1 MIKILKYLKT
11 KQWLTLIMVLI
22 LVIFQ
27 VWLDLKLPDYMSEIT
42 VLIKS
47 ESGVMSDILKNGGLM
62 LLCAFG
68 SLIAAGANAFLISVV
83 ASKFSKTVR
92 EKVFAKVTSLS
103 MREIKD
109 FSSSSLITRTT
120 NDVNQVEM
128 LVAMGAQMF
137 FKAPITAVWAI
148 SKILNKS
155 WEWSMLTG
163 VAVIVILSVI
173 AIIFYFVFPKFK
185 VVQTLIDKLNLV
197 TRENLN
203 GIRVVRAFNAETHQE
218 TKFKKVS
225 EELTDNQLYTQKK
238 FAIMQPTMMFVMS
251 TLTLAIFF
259 VGAILIKEA
268 NLVDRMT
275 LFGNMV
281 VFSSYAMQVIMSFIM
296 LAMIFM
302 MLPRA
307 QISAKRINEV
317 LDSSFSIEEGK
328 YNDDTKEKGLVEFKN
343 VAFKYPDAEECL
355 IKNVSFV
362 AKPGETVAF
371 MGSTGSGKSTL
382 INLIPRFYDVT
393 KGQILIDGIDVRE
406 YSEKS
411 LNDKI
416 GYISQ
421 TAVIFSGTIE
431 ENVSYGRKLSKEKVK
446 EALKVAQAFDF
457 VEKLPAKLKTDL
469 AKGGTNISGGQKQR
483 ISIARAIAKNPEIYI
498 FDDSFS
504 ALDYKTDLKLRNALK
519 KHTNKATTLIVAQR
533 VGTILNADKIIVL
546 DKGEAVGMGTHK
558 ELLKTCEVY
567 REIAYSQLSKEELEN
582 A

>member
-47 ESGVMSDILKNGGLM
+47 ESGVMSDILRNGGLM

-307 QISAKRINEV
+307 QISAKRINEL

-343 VAFKYPDAEECL
+343 VSFKYPDAEECL

-483 ISIARAIAKNPEIYI
+483 ISIARAIAKDPEIYI

-519 KHTNKATTLIVAQR
+519 KHANKATTLIVAQR